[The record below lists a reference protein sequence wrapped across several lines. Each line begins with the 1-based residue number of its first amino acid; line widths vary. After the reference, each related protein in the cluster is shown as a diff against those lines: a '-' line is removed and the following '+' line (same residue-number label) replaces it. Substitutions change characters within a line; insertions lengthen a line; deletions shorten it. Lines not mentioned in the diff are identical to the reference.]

1 MFFLCLISL
10 VLAAYSSYKTVK
22 MEKHL
27 TFELLPLLINTF
39 TSLFMLIIFSQ
50 IENLNAEIF
59 LYIVEFYT
67 YFVLCFGFVMI
78 VLKQN

>member
-1 MFFLCLISL
+1 
-10 VLAAYSSYKTVK
+10 